1 MVIYKQKLLK
11 WMLFGYGG
19 LMLLLIGLS
28 TAARFLNS
36 DVLFQDGLWAI
47 ALDIVTAIVDVFAF
61 AFASAVVIYG
71 IYAVGA
77 RNMTTVFSAFFSVTV
92 FHYVAIL
99 GIGWAIYPGTLP
111 ETVED
116 WLRMALESL
125 VLYILLDCLR
135 LFIVG
140 FVTAKLLAKREAARN
155 DYNRKAKIMG
165 DELQDQRS
173 IAFPFSKFVS
183 IKNPVQ
189 VGVLVTAAT
198 YWAVFAV
205 QYVYYGA
212 MNLIKLKFWEYI
224 GFQIMELVFYAIMAW
239 VCYCIATFILIK
251 LDEKMP
257 KSE

>member
-1 MVIYKQKLLK
+1 
-11 WMLFGYGG
+11 
-19 LMLLLIGLS
+19 MLLLIGMS
-28 TAARFLNS
+28 TATRLLNS
-36 DVLFQDGLWAI
+36 NVLFQDGLWAFLLDAGI
-47 ALDIVTAIVDVFAF
+47 AIADVFAF
-61 AFASAVVIYG
+61 AIASAVVIYG
-71 IYAVGA
+71 IYAIGT
-77 RNMTTVFSAFFSVTV
+77 RDMTTVFSAFLAVTV

-116 WLRMALESL
+116 WLRMVLENL

-183 IKNPVQ
+183 MKNPVQ

-205 QYVYYGA
+205 QYVYYA
-212 MNLIKLKFWEYI
+212 FMNLTKLRFWEYI
-224 GFQIMELVFYAIMAW
+224 GFQIIELVFYAIMAW
-239 VCYCIATFILIK
+239 VCYCISTFILIK

-257 KSE
+257 KTE

>member
-155 DYNRKAKIMG
+155 DYNRIPNRNLG
-165 DELQDQRS
+165 
-173 IAFPFSKFVS
+173 
-183 IKNPVQ
+183 
-189 VGVLVTAAT
+189 GVICKVIVWPNSMLPDSRV
-198 YWAVFAV
+198 
-205 QYVYYGA
+205 
-212 MNLIKLKFWEYI
+212 
-224 GFQIMELVFYAIMAW
+224 
-239 VCYCIATFILIK
+239 
-251 LDEKMP
+251 MP
-257 KSE
+257 KSWGFSVISLMMSQSSSFERMSDASDRVPANVAAL